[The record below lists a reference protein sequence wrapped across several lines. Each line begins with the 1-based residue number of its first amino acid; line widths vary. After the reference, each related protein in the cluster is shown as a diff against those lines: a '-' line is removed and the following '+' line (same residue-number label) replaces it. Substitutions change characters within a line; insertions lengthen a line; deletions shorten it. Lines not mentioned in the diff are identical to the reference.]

1 MAGRGCRH
9 GVIAGG
15 GSGGSKRRDARV
27 LRKPVNI
34 WDVGAI
40 VRDRG
45 RLREQVFNFSVD
57 LNGHL
62 GGYFHGGLGG

>member
-15 GSGGSKRRDARV
+15 GSGGSRRRDARV

-34 WDVGAI
+34 
-40 VRDRG
+40 
-45 RLREQVFNFSVD
+45 
-57 LNGHL
+57 
-62 GGYFHGGLGG
+62 